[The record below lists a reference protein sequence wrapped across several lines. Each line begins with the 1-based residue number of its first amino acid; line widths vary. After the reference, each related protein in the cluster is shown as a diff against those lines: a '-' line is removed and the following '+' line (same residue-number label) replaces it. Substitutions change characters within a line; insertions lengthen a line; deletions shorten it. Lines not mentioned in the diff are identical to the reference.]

1 MKIVIPNAIDLVSS
15 TVPENDEAAWVQGQ
29 SYGEGAKVLRQHY
42 IYESLSTSNTSDP
55 LSASSGI
62 SAKWRKL
69 RASNRWAMFDDAI
82 STQTVAG
89 TGTDELTVT
98 VRFDYSTCF
107 ALLNIVGESITASIK
122 DDGAA
127 EPYWTRTLNLVS
139 DVDNEFDYEFLPI
152 SYVDTVVN
160 DFSDAVFDDVPVCI
174 NGTLTV
180 TIHKTGGGAAA
191 GHMIVGLSRQPGATL
206 YGVKSSSRTFS
217 KIIEDDY
224 GNTTLIKG
232 RVAKTFEG
240 NIIVKPGE
248 ADKVQRLLDSIDAT
262 PTLFIGDNRDSL
274 NGGHQ
279 SLTLYGLMKTYDMG
293 YDEPNRNNLAVTI
306 YGMV

>member
-98 VRFDYSTCF
+98 VRFDYCTCF
-107 ALLNIVGESITASIK
+107 ACLLYTSPS
-122 DDGAA
+122 
-127 EPYWTRTLNLVS
+127 P
-139 DVDNEFDYEFLPI
+139 
-152 SYVDTVVN
+152 
-160 DFSDAVFDDVPVCI
+160 
-174 NGTLTV
+174 
-180 TIHKTGGGAAA
+180 
-191 GHMIVGLSRQPGATL
+191 
-206 YGVKSSSRTFS
+206 
-217 KIIEDDY
+217 
-224 GNTTLIKG
+224 
-232 RVAKTFEG
+232 
-240 NIIVKPGE
+240 
-248 ADKVQRLLDSIDAT
+248 
-262 PTLFIGDNRDSL
+262 RDS
-274 NGGHQ
+274 
-279 SLTLYGLMKTYDMG
+279 
-293 YDEPNRNNLAVTI
+293 
-306 YGMV
+306 

>member
-29 SYGEGAKVLRQHY
+29 SYGEGAKVLRQNY
-42 IYESLSTSNTSDP
+42 IYESLQASNTSDP
-55 LSASSGI
+55 LSSSSGI
-62 SAKWRKL
+62 SAAWRKL

-89 TGTDELTVT
+89 TGTDDLTVT
-98 VRFDYSTCF
+98 VRFDYCTCF

-180 TIHKTGGGAAA
+180 TVRKTGGGAAV
-191 GHMIVGLSRQPGATL
+191 GHMIVGLSRQPGLTL
-206 YGVKSSSRTFS
+206 EGVRAGSRTFS

-224 GNTTLIKG
+224 GNTTMLKG

-240 NIIVKPGE
+240 NIFMEPAVSDNVKS
-248 ADKVQRLLDSIDAT
+248 LLDSIDAT
-262 PTLFIGDNRDSL
+262 PTLFIGDDRDSL
-274 NGGHQ
+274 DGGYQ
-279 SLTLYGLMKTYDMG
+279 ALTLYGLMKTYDITYNIG
-293 YDEPNRNNLAVTI
+293 QHALAVTI

>member
-1 MKIVIPNAIDLVSS
+1 MKIVIPNSIDLVSS

-29 SYGEGAKVLRQHY
+29 LYGQGDKVLRQHY
-42 IYESLSTSNTSDP
+42 VYESLKASNTSDP
-55 LSASSGI
+55 LSSSSGI
-62 SAKWRKL
+62 SADWRNVG
-69 RASNRWAMFDDAI
+69 ASNQWAMFDDVI
-82 STQTVAG
+82 STQTVAPD
-89 TGTDELTVT
+89 GTDDLTVT
-98 VRFDYSTCF
+98 VRFDYCTCF
-107 ALLNIVGESITASIK
+107 ALLNIIGESLTASIK

-127 EPYWTRTLNLVS
+127 EPYWTQTMNLVS

-152 SYVDTVVN
+152 SYVDAVVN
-160 DFSDAVFDDVPVCI
+160 DFTDAVFDDVPVCI

-180 TIHKTGGGAAA
+180 TVHKTGGGAAV

-206 YGVKSSSRTFS
+206 HGVKSSSRTFS

-240 NIIVKPGE
+240 NIHVKPRE
-248 ADKVQRLLDSIDAT
+248 ADNVQRLLDSIDAT

-274 NGGHQ
+274 HGGHQ
-279 SLTLYGLMKTYDMG
+279 SLTLYGLMKTYDMN
-293 YDEPNRNNLAVTI
+293 YDEPNMNTLAVTI

>member
-1 MKIVIPNAIDLVSS
+1 
-15 TVPENDEAAWVQGQ
+15 
-29 SYGEGAKVLRQHY
+29 
-42 IYESLSTSNTSDP
+42 
-55 LSASSGI
+55 
-62 SAKWRKL
+62 
-69 RASNRWAMFDDAI
+69 MFDDAI

-89 TGTDELTVT
+89 TGTDDLTVT
-98 VRFDYSTCF
+98 VRFDYCTCF

-180 TIHKTGGGAAA
+180 TVHKTGGGAAV

-224 GNTTLIKG
+224 GNTTMIKG

>member
-15 TVPENDEAAWVQGQ
+15 TVPENDEAVWVQGQ

-42 IYESLSTSNTSDP
+42 IYESLQASNTSDP
-55 LSASSGI
+55 LSSSSGI
-62 SAKWRKL
+62 SAAWRKL
-69 RASNRWAMFDDAI
+69 RASNQWAMFDDAI

-89 TGTDELTVT
+89 TGTDDLTVT
-98 VRFDYSTCF
+98 VRFDYCTCF

-180 TIHKTGGGAAA
+180 TIRKTGGGAAA

-206 YGVKSSSRTFS
+206 YDPDQGAGGQDIRGQHYRQARRGGQGAAPARQHRRDAYVVHWGQQGQLERRAPVADAVRAH
-217 KIIEDDY
+217 ED
-224 GNTTLIKG
+224 
-232 RVAKTFEG
+232 V
-240 NIIVKPGE
+240 
-248 ADKVQRLLDSIDAT
+248 
-262 PTLFIGDNRDSL
+262 
-274 NGGHQ
+274 
-279 SLTLYGLMKTYDMG
+279 
-293 YDEPNRNNLAVTI
+293 
-306 YGMV
+306 

>member
-15 TVPENDEAAWVQGQ
+15 TVPENDAPAWVQGH
-29 SYGEGAKVLRQHY
+29 SYNEGDKVLRRHS
-42 IYESLSTSNTSDP
+42 IYESLQASNTSDP

-62 SAKWRKL
+62 SAKWRKMG
-69 RASNRWAMFDDAI
+69 ASNQWAMFDDVIA
-82 STQTVAG
+82 TQTVAPAG
-89 TGTDELTVT
+89 ADDLTVT
-98 VRFDYSTCF
+98 VRFDYCRCF
-107 ALLNIVGESITASIK
+107 ALLNIVGESLTASIK

-127 EPYWTRTLNLVS
+127 EPYWTRTMSLVS
-139 DVDNEFDYEFLPI
+139 DVDNEYDYEFLPI
-152 SYVDTVVN
+152 GYVDAVVN
-160 DFSDAVFDDVPVCI
+160 DLTDAVFDDVPVCI

-180 TIHKTGGGAAA
+180 TIHRTGGGAAV
-191 GHMIVGLSRQPGATL
+191 GHMIVGLPRQPGATL
-206 YGVKSSSRTFS
+206 LGVKSGSRTFS

-224 GNTTLIKG
+224 GEVTLKKG

-240 NIIVKPGE
+240 NLFVKPKD
-248 ADKVQRLLDSIDAT
+248 ADNVQHLLDSIDAT

-279 SLTLYGLMKTYDMG
+279 SLTLYGLMKTYDMS
-293 YDEPNRNNLAVTI
+293 YDGPNQNTLAVTI

>member
-1 MKIVIPNAIDLVSS
+1 M
-15 TVPENDEAAWVQGQ
+15 
-29 SYGEGAKVLRQHY
+29 
-42 IYESLSTSNTSDP
+42 
-55 LSASSGI
+55 
-62 SAKWRKL
+62 
-69 RASNRWAMFDDAI
+69 
-82 STQTVAG
+82 
-89 TGTDELTVT
+89 
-98 VRFDYSTCF
+98 
-107 ALLNIVGESITASIK
+107 
-122 DDGAA
+122 
-127 EPYWTRTLNLVS
+127 
-139 DVDNEFDYEFLPI
+139 
-152 SYVDTVVN
+152 
-160 DFSDAVFDDVPVCI
+160 FDDVPVCI

-180 TIHKTGGGAAA
+180 TVRKTGGGAAV

-224 GNTTLIKG
+224 GNTTMIKG

-279 SLTLYGLMKTYDMG
+279 SLTLYGLMKTYDMN
-293 YDEPNRNNLAVTI
+293 YDEPNKNTLAVTI